1 MPKVTSRRAGRRSA
15 MYDSKKP
22 SGVKTT
28 RTTLP
33 VHYGVIE
40 RYDTGEKKREV
51 LRQKNGLVV
60 IKTYF
65 KNGIQ
70 EEEKWKL
77 GTKIHR
83 FDGPALTIYDKDGK
97 KIDEEWYI
105 HGEKQPIR
113 IGRSIDSS
121 QTVEPL
127 EKSGRNMS
135 SGSMQ
140 SENKR
145 ILDKSKHIFK
155 AGIWTHPLE
164 YVDTYINTWANRQFS
179 PDKKTFIGQVSHY
192 TGTDEIIR
200 FFVDLFKFII
210 NSKKIATPLHVW
222 RGDPFNAD
230 AVIKENKLQFVTP
243 RFTSTSVS
251 KHVAHMFASDGN
263 DDATDEFIH
272 HDDDIVFDIK
282 LPIGFPVCFISNYEF
297 EVLLPPFITIVIDKI
312 DTVAG
317 NSQKIIRAHVSDW
330 KWILSLRDDKT
341 EHKKSINA
349 RLKGID
355 ESISIIKSLRHIMK
369 KT

>member
-1 MPKVTSRRAGRRSA
+1 MPKVTSRRAKRRSA

-33 VHYGVIE
+33 VHYGVID
-40 RYDTGEKKREV
+40 RYDTGEKKSEV
-51 LRQKNGLVV
+51 LRQKNGAQ
-60 IKTYF
+60 K
-65 KNGIQ
+65 
-70 EEEKWKL
+70 EEEWKL
-77 GTKIHR
+77 GTTVHLL
-83 FDGPALTIYDKDGK
+83 DGPALTIYDKDDK
-97 KIDEEWYI
+97 KIDEE
-105 HGEKQPIR
+105 KQPIR
-113 IGRSIDSS
+113 LGRSIDSS

-127 EKSGRNMS
+127 EKSSRNMS
-135 SGSMQ
+135 TGSMQ

-155 AGIWTHPLE
+155 AGIWTHPLD
-164 YVDTYINTWANRQFS
+164 YVDMYINTWANRQFS
-179 PDKKTFIGQVSHY
+179 PDKKTFIGQVLHY

-222 RGDPFNAD
+222 RGDPFNAE
-230 AVIKENKLQFVTP
+230 AVIRENKLQFVTP

-312 DTVAG
+312 DTVDG

-330 KWILSLRDDKT
+330 KWILSLRDDKA
-341 EHKKSINA
+341 EHKKSITA